1 MLPLVAVAGR
11 LTPKAEGLRTEAV
24 ALGRRYLHALRRA
37 GAEGVVLLPDADA
50 VDRVPELVA
59 RFDGLLLAGGGDLD
73 PATYGARTAHD
84 EVYGVSRHHDAFEL
98 ALLRAAVEQGLP
110 VLAICRGFQLLNVAQ
125 GGTLDQHITDGETT
139 VRHRGHLHAVDV
151 SQGCR
156 LAAAVGAG
164 SVEGWSMHHQAVD
177 RLGRDLVVTARAA
190 DGVIE
195 GMELPEG
202 WVVGVQWHPED
213 TAADDPVQQRLFNA
227 FVEECAAR
235 STAGSAAR

>member
-1 MLPLVAVAGR
+1 VLPLVAVAGR

-24 ALGRRYLHALRRA
+24 ALGQGYLRALRRA

-50 VDRVPELVA
+50 VDRVPELIA

-73 PATYGARTAHD
+73 PATYGAMAQD
-84 EVYGVSRHHDAFEL
+84 EVYGVSHHQDAFEL
-98 ALLRAAVEQGLP
+98 ALLHAALEQGLP

-125 GGTLDQHITDGETT
+125 GGTLDQHITDRETT
-139 VRHRGHLHAVDV
+139 VHHRGHLHAVEV
-151 SQGCR
+151 SHGCR

-164 SVEGWSMHHQAVD
+164 SVDGSSMHHQAVD
-177 RLGRDLVVTARAA
+177 RLGRDLVVTARAD

-195 GMELPEG
+195 GVELLEG

-213 TAADDPVQQRLFNA
+213 TAADDPVQQRLFDA
-227 FVEECAAR
+227 FAAVCAAR

>member
-1 MLPLVAVAGR
+1 VLPLVAVAGR

-24 ALGRRYLHALRRA
+24 ALGRPYLHALRRA
-37 GAEGVVLLPDADA
+37 GAEGVVLLPDAAA
-50 VDRVPELVA
+50 VDRVPEVLA

-73 PATYGARTAHD
+73 PATYGATPQD
-84 EVYGVSRHHDAFEL
+84 EVYGVSHDHDAFEL
-98 ALLRAAVEQGLP
+98 ALLRAAVEQGRP
-110 VLAICRGFQLLNVAQ
+110 VLAICRGLQLLNVAQ
-125 GGTLDQHITDGETT
+125 GGTLFQHITDGETT
-139 VRHRGHLHAVDV
+139 VHHRGHLHALEV

-164 SVEGWSMHHQAVD
+164 SLDGWSMHHQAVA
-177 RLGRDLVVTARAA
+177 RLGLDLVVTARAA

-195 GMELPEG
+195 GVELPDG

-213 TAADDPVQQRLFNA
+213 TAAEDPLQQRLFDA
-227 FVEECAAR
+227 FAAACSAR